1 MRLNTWSLQEALFLK
16 QALSIVVMVNNQCS
30 CSRHQRMTGTLFSL
44 SLHLDNNQV
53 MEEFTVQLHSA
64 RFRRGN
70 PEHSYVWLPYG
81 LFTLNDMPEW
91 ICFFTIRLI
100 SDILGS
106 KNASIF
112 ILWYLK
118 DLFVHDLIQGFSTFF
133 IWLCNCAKQYSKA
146 SYINYNIFFLVCSAV
161 DMTKPLWSQVFV
173 LTEIGNSLTTII
185 LVTAEVSRNV
195 F

>member
-16 QALSIVVMVNNQCS
+16 QALSRLVMVNNQCS

-81 LFTLNDMPEW
+81 LFGLQYAWMDL
-91 ICFFTIRLI
+91 FFIRLI

-118 DLFVHDLIQGFSTFF
+118 DLFVLDLIKGFSSFF
-133 IWLCNCAKQYSKA
+133 IWLYNCAKQYPKA
-146 SYINYNIFFLVCSAV
+146 FHINYNNFSGMFCCKY
-161 DMTKPLWSQVFV
+161 DK
-173 LTEIGNSLTTII
+173 TTLISSFCI
-185 LVTAEVSRNV
+185 NRNGEFINHNYYDCRSFNNV
-195 F
+195 Y